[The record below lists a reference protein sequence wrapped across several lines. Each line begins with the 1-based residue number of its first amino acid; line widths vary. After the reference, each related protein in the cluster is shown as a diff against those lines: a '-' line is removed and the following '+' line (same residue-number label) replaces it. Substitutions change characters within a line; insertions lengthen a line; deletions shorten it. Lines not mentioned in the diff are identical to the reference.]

1 MFVNNI
7 NPDLIN
13 IGPLSIRF
21 YGIVYAL
28 GFLLVTYL
36 ISKKAEKKKIKHLT
50 KDRAVDLVTYT
61 MIFGLFGARLFHVL
75 DNIGFYWSNPLNMF
89 AIWNGGLVFQGG
101 ALIGALF
108 AYFYC
113 KKHKIKLW
121 QVFDAIVVPLPL
133 IIGFGR
139 IANFMNSEIIGPVT
153 NLPWCVVFQK
163 IDDFCRHPTQLYL
176 GLAQFTFFF
185 ILFFLSKKKLKKGV
199 LTGVFLIGYGLIR
212 LIFDFLR
219 DDFNIKFLSLSLTQ
233 IFGIFM
239 IIYGVYL
246 IKKKYAE

>member
-1 MFVNNI
+1 M
-7 NPDLIN
+7 D
-13 IGPLSIRF
+13 
-21 YGIVYAL
+21 
-28 GFLLVTYL
+28 
-36 ISKKAEKKKIKHLT
+36 KE
-50 KDRAVDLVTYT
+50 RAVDLVTYT
-61 MIFGLFGARLFHVL
+61 MIFGLLGARLFHVIDL
-75 DNIGFYWSNPLNMF
+75 FSVYWNNPFVQLSLFNININFPSAL

-101 ALIGALF
+101 ALTGALF

-113 KKHKIKLW
+113 KKHKINLW
-121 QVFDAIVVPLPL
+121 KVFDFLVVPLPL

-239 IIYGVYL
+239 MVYGVYL
-246 IKKKYAE
+246 IKKKYKK